1 MCIGAPSLAL
11 IADILAYFSFSTLSS
26 VVAAANAGSFY
37 FSLPFSLEVSHVC
50 FLCVCAY
57 VRVHPLRKPSVKHH
71 VETTGQPT
79 AHTSW
84 PIHFAVIKVNFPPQH
99 RPP

>member
-1 MCIGAPSLAL
+1 MHMCNGAPSLAL

-37 FSLPFSLEVSHVC
+37 FSHVC
-50 FLCVCAY
+50 FLCVCVCAY
-57 VRVHPLRKPSVKHH
+57 VRVHPLRNPSVKHH
-71 VETTGQPT
+71 VETTGQTT

-84 PIHFAVIKVNFPPQH
+84 PIHFAAINFPPQH